1 MKVGCLARWY
11 YNYCLYI
18 YINYIRIQKMKVKCS
33 QSGLAQALTIV
44 NRAVSPNNTL
54 PVLNNI
60 LLKSENGKLL
70 LSATNLEIAIQ
81 ASIDANVEK
90 DGSLTVPAK
99 IFSAYVPLLSNEE
112 LVLVAGEG
120 NTLEIKSKDANTKMK
135 GISSEE
141 FPVLPKLDGGE
152 KFNLPAETLRKAIDQ
167 VAFVA
172 STNIS
177 RPVLT
182 GTLWILKDK
191 KLKIVATDSYRL
203 AEKIIDVENEGN
215 STFIVPGRT
224 AQELSKILGS
234 AQSKEIS
241 LHVTKNQI
249 AFEVDGVSLTSRLIE
264 GNFPDYEKILPKES
278 KTKAKIKVDEFVS
291 ALKKVSVIV
300 KENNNSIKIL
310 LDAGKIS
317 MSTEKTQIGEGVCEF
332 SLEMEGDKAEVA
344 LNVQYLIDALAR
356 MDDDYVN
363 FGLNDAL
370 SPVILSPAKPSGY
383 THIIMPLKV

>member
-1 MKVGCLARWY
+1 
-11 YNYCLYI
+11 
-18 YINYIRIQKMKVKCS
+18 MKVKCS

-60 LLKSENGKLL
+60 YIKSENGKLL

-112 LVLVAGEG
+112 VTLIGAEG
-120 NTLEIKSKDANTKMK
+120 STLEIKSKDANTKMK
-135 GISSEE
+135 GIPAEE

-152 KFNLPAETLRKAIDQ
+152 KFNLPSETLRKAIDQ
-167 VAFVA
+167 VAFAA

-203 AEKIIDVENEGN
+203 AEKIINVESDAV

-224 AQELSKILGS
+224 AQELAKILGS

-241 LHVTKNQI
+241 LYVTKNQI
-249 AFEVDGVSLTSRLIE
+249 AFEVDGVVLTSRLIE

-278 KTKAKIKVDEFVS
+278 KTKAKVGVNEFTS

-300 KENNNSIKIL
+300 KENNNSIKIS

-317 MSTEKTQIGEGVCEF
+317 MTTEKTQIGEGACEF

-344 LNVQYLIDALAR
+344 LNVQYLLDALAR
-356 MDDDYVN
+356 MDDDTVN